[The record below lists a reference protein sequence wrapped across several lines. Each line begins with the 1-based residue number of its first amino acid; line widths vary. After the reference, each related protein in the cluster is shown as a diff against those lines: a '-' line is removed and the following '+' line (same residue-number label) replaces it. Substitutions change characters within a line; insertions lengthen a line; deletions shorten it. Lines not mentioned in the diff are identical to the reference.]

1 MKRIFALTTRG
12 LEGISGSEMAAIPG
26 VNVTQTAYRRVMA
39 TSEGSLAPLLGLR
52 TVDDVFIDVGTW
64 PDIGHTRD
72 MLKKMTRYS
81 SDLDLQSAYEACAE
95 LRPLPERP
103 TYSVTAN
110 FVGKR
115 NYSTDEIKLAVADGV
130 YNTYDW
136 IYSADDSIA
145 ELNLRVFIEHE
156 TALVGVRLG
165 QEALNKRPY
174 KLAHLPGSLKPPVA
188 AALVKLAEIAPRQSL
203 LDPFCGSGTILV
215 EAALMGAAAQGGD
228 SDAAAVEHARTNLKE
243 AGVTAPVQQWDAR
256 TLPLADA
263 SIDRIVSNLP
273 WGRQVQVDAE
283 LESLYHDALI
293 EMHRVLFPGGRMVI
307 LTGVPQ
313 FIASPALERAQE
325 IEISLFG
332 QNPTIVILNK
342 AFQRE

>member
-12 LEGISGSEMAAIPG
+12 LENISADEMAALPG
-26 VNVTQTAYRRVMA
+26 ITITQTAYRRMMA
-39 TSEGSLAPLLGLR
+39 TFEGQLAALLGLR

-72 MLKKMTRYS
+72 MLKKITRYS
-81 SDLDLQSAYEACAE
+81 GDLDLQAAYEACAE
-95 LRPLPERP
+95 IRPLPERP
-103 TYSVTAN
+103 TFSVTAN

-115 NYSTDEIKLAVADGV
+115 NYNTDEIKLAVADGV

-156 TALVGVRLG
+156 TALVGVRLA
-165 QEALNKRPY
+165 QDALNKRPY

-188 AALVKLAEIAPRQSL
+188 AALVKLANLSPGQSL

-243 AGVTAPVQQWDAR
+243 AGVSLDVQQWDAR
-256 TLPLADA
+256 KLPLGDS

-273 WGRQVQVDAE
+273 WGRQVQVDSE
-283 LESLYHDALI
+283 LQSLYRDSLA
-293 EMHRVLFPGGRMVI
+293 EMCRVLVPGGRIVI
-307 LTGVPQ
+307 LTGTPQ
-313 FIASPALERAQE
+313 LVTSPGLEQVE
-325 IEISLFG
+325 QIEISLFG
-332 QNPTIVILNK
+332 QNPTIVVMTK
-342 AFQRE
+342 E

>member
-1 MKRIFALTTRG
+1 MKHIFALTTRG
-12 LEGISGSEMAAIPG
+12 LENISADEMVALPG
-26 VNVTQTAYRRVMA
+26 VSVTQTAYRRVMA
-39 TSEGSLAPLLGLR
+39 ACEGSLTALLGLR

-64 PDIGHTRD
+64 SDIGHTRD
-72 MLKKMTRYS
+72 VLKKITRYS
-81 SDLDLQSAYEACAE
+81 SDLDLQLAYDACTE
-95 LRPLPERP
+95 IRQLPERP
-103 TYSVTAN
+103 TFSVTAN

-115 NYSTDEIKLAVADGV
+115 NYNTDEIKLAVADGV

-145 ELNLRVFIEHE
+145 DLNLRVFIEHE
-156 TALVGVRLG
+156 LGLVGVRLA

-188 AALVKLAEIAPRQSL
+188 AALVRLAEIAPGQSL

-243 AGVTAPVQQWDAR
+243 AGVTVPVQQWDAR
-256 TLPLADA
+256 TLPLADS
-263 SIDRIVSNLP
+263 SIDRIISNLP

-283 LESLYHDALI
+283 LENLYRDTLP
-293 EMHRVLFPGGRMVI
+293 EMQRVLVPGGHIVI
-307 LTGVPQ
+307 LTGTPQ
-313 FIASPALERAQE
+313 FVTLPGLERTKQ

-332 QNPTIVILNK
+332 QNPSIVVLTGRVK
-342 AFQRE
+342 R

>member
-1 MKRIFALTTRG
+1 MRRIFALTTRG
-12 LEGISGSEMAAIPG
+12 LEGISADEMAAMPDITI
-26 VNVTQTAYRRVMA
+26 TQTAYRRVMA
-39 TSEGSLAPLLGLR
+39 TCEGSLAALLGLR

-64 PDIGHTRD
+64 SDIGHTRD
-72 MLKKMTRYS
+72 VLKKITRYS
-81 SDLDLQSAYEACAE
+81 SDIDLQSAYEACAE
-95 LRPLPERP
+95 LRPVPERP
-103 TYSVTAN
+103 TFSVTAN

-115 NYSTDEIKLAVADGV
+115 NYSADEIKLAVADGV

-145 ELNLRVFIEHE
+145 ELNLRVFIDHE

-188 AALVKLAEIAPRQSL
+188 AALVKLAKTAPGQSL

-228 SDAAAVEHARTNLKE
+228 ADAAAVEHARTNLQQ
-243 AGVTAPVQQWDAR
+243 AGVTVPVQQCDAR

-263 SIDRIVSNLP
+263 SMDCIVSNLP
-273 WGRQVQVDAE
+273 WGRQVQVDSE
-283 LESLYHDALI
+283 LASLYRDALA
-293 EMHRVLFPGGRMVI
+293 EMRRVLVPGGRIVI
-307 LTGVPQ
+307 LTGTPELVVLPR
-313 FIASPALERAQE
+313 LECTQE

-332 QNPTIVILNK
+332 QNPTIVVLDK
-342 AFQRE
+342 Q

>member
-12 LEGISGSEMAAIPG
+12 LEIISADEMVALPG
-26 VNVTQTAYRRVMA
+26 VSITQTAYRRVLA
-39 TSEGSLAPLLGLR
+39 TCEGSLAALLGLR

-64 PDIGHTRD
+64 SDIGHTRD
-72 MLKKMTRYS
+72 MLKKITRYS
-81 SDLDLQSAYEACAE
+81 GDLDLQAAYEACAE
-95 LRPLPERP
+95 IRSLPERP

-136 IYSADDSIA
+136 IYSPDDSVSD
-145 ELNLRVFIEHE
+145 LNLRVFIDHE
-156 TALVGVRLG
+156 LALVGVRLA

-188 AALVKLAEIAPRQSL
+188 AALVKLANIAPGQSL

-243 AGVTAPVQQWDAR
+243 AGVNLPVEQWDAR
-256 TLPLADA
+256 HLPLEDA
-263 SIDRIVSNLP
+263 SINCVVSNLP
-273 WGRQVQVDAE
+273 WGRQVQVDSA
-283 LESLYHDALI
+283 LESLYHDGLA
-293 EMHRVLFPGGRMVI
+293 EMRRVLIPGGRIVI
-307 LTGVPQ
+307 LTGTPQ
-313 FIASPALERAQE
+313 LVTSPGFEQIQQ

-332 QNPTIVILNK
+332 QNPTIVVMTK
-342 AFQRE
+342 S